1 MNLCSGG
8 PTMTVIK
15 AAPIPDDD
23 TIGCAFFSE
32 MPGTPAIR
40 ETFPARALTVV
51 AKRSDDDP
59 EIPGD

>member
-1 MNLCSGG
+1 
-8 PTMTVIK
+8 MTVIK